1 MFRNRLFRTSTF
13 RYAMLYMAVFGLS
26 VCGVLVFVYWSTVS
40 VIDAQSDDTIEAE
53 ITGLAEQYR
62 ERSVVGLVE
71 IIRQRSSGES
81 GRRGVYLLTNPFLT
95 PLAGNLAGWPEAAKG
110 PPGWVDFHIKQAARP
125 TLRPQIARA
134 RTFELDGGFHLLVGR
149 DLTERREFRATITN
163 ALIWALLAT
172 LALGFGGGLL
182 LSRYF
187 LRRLDAINQGSRA
200 ILHGDLTQRMPVTG
214 YADEFD
220 RLAQNLNDMLDQIE
234 RLMEGMRGV
243 ADNIAHDLR
252 SPISRL
258 RSRLEVTLMS
268 QSDPDEYRAALAKT
282 IEETDG
288 ILDTFNALLAI
299 ALAESGVLRDRF
311 ERLDLGALVRDAAE
325 LYGAAAEE
333 RGLRLDVDAAD
344 DCLIDGDRNLLSQ
357 AITNLLD
364 NAFNHTPANGAIALA
379 VWRGTDGRPE
389 FAISDTGPGIAAGER
404 ERVLERFV
412 RLDDSRSTPGS
423 GLGLSQVAATAR
435 LHYADLSLE
444 DNAPGLRVR
453 LRFPAI
459 ENEPETPKRL
469 SLQ

>member
-40 VIDAQSDDTIEAE
+40 VIDAQSDATIEAE

-71 IIRQRSSGES
+71 IIRERSSGQS
-81 GRRGVYLLTNPFLT
+81 
-95 PLAGNLAGWPEAAKG
+95 G
-110 PPGWVDFHIKQAARP
+110 PPRRLPADRSVHDAARGQSHRLARRRQGHAALGRFSHQTGGAP
-125 TLRPQIARA
+125 TLRPQVARA

-149 DLTERREFRATITN
+149 DLTERAEFRETITN

-182 LSRYF
+182 LSRNF

-268 QSDPDEYRAALAKT
+268 QSDPEEYRTALAKT

-311 ERLDLGALVRDAAE
+311 ERLDLCALVRDAGE
-325 LYGAAAEE
+325 LYGARSGRAGIAPQ
-333 RGLRLDVDAAD
+333 VDASD

-357 AITNLLD
+357 AISNLLD
-364 NAFNHTPANGAIALA
+364 NAFNHTPENGAIKLA
-379 VWRGTDGRPE
+379 ARRGADGRPE
-389 FAISDTGPGIAAGER
+389 FSISDTGPGIAPDER

-444 DNAPGLRVR
+444 DNVPGLRVR

-459 ENEPETPKRL
+459 EDGPEPQKLIPI
-469 SLQ
+469 Q